1 MSDISTYVLTVF
13 AREPLREERFG
24 VEAGFCSFSPDS
36 SSEGSSSFS
45 TGAGT

>member
-24 VEAGFCSFSPDS
+24 AGFCSFSSDFSSADS
-36 SSEGSSSFS
+36 SLFS